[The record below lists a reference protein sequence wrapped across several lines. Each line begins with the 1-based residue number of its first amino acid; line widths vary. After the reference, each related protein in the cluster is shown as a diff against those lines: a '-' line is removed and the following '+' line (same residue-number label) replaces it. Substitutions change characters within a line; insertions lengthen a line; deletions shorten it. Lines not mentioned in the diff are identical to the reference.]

1 MFPTSLHFV
10 FFELHS
16 NTYHTLGDRRKDAFI
31 SESIKNL
38 FLCTFSMSPFCADNW
53 TVKRSV
59 SAVFAAAAALIN
71 ACDVVRAV
79 VVQSEVGHVS
89 NRLRIKR
96 RERV

>member
-1 MFPTSLHFV
+1 
-10 FFELHS
+10 
-16 NTYHTLGDRRKDAFI
+16 
-31 SESIKNL
+31 
-38 FLCTFSMSPFCADNW
+38 MSPFCADNW

-59 SAVFAAAAALIN
+59 SAVFAAAAAALIN